1 MIDAKRNPN
10 TTYRVDRRL
19 DGIYLRTFPPAPER
33 VAEAWYRMDQIPQWL
48 IEAMALLDAAAPA
61 SIPDIGYRLGELVY
75 WVEPPWRNTA
85 GDRST
90 TILTESAVHRSCE
103 IIYAKAED
111 ETDEAWREAVREG
124 T

>member
-61 SIPDIGYRLGELVY
+61 SIPDIGYRLGKLVY

-85 GDRST
+85 GDR
-90 TILTESAVHRSCE
+90 IVADINARLALR
-103 IIYAKAED
+103 AKAED

>member
-1 MIDAKRNPN
+1 MIDAKRNLN

-19 DGIYLRTFPPAPER
+19 DGIYLRVFPPAPR
-33 VAEAWYRMDQIPQWL
+33 PVVEAWYRMDQIPQWL

-61 SIPDIGYRLGELVY
+61 RIPDLGHRLGELVY
-75 WVEPPWRNTA
+75 WIEPPLRNTA
-85 GDRST
+85 GDKIT

-103 IIYAKAED
+103 IVYAKAAD
-111 ETDEAWREAVREG
+111 ETDEAWREG